1 MAQRVGFHGGI
12 CLSCTVFFCVGF
24 AASASTFRPGPLA
37 QPPRQHFGWPW
48 PRPSKVESA
57 SRSTVNAALR
67 ATSRS
72 ASVAASSRCALG
84 NLSLDPFL
92 ARSLAPRVVDRVTGG
107 SGLLFDP
114 GDFSEGRV
122 EPCLNNDSF
131 CGKKRSRRLGLTKCS
146 RGHGFLF
153 DHSSCLG
160 RDQLGDSRGLRIRTL
175 RLGFVLP
182 SDRGLLVEMSLSG
195 RLRQGATSHGC
206 GPLGPD
212 AYARRCFG
220 AGSLVHP
227 RNAKRGSGGSFSAAS
242 AAAECALGK

>member
-1 MAQRVGFHGGI
+1 MAV
-12 CLSCTVFFCVGF
+12 
-24 AASASTFRPGPLA
+24 ASAFESGKCFA
-37 QPPRQHFGWPW
+37 FDRQ
-48 PRPSKVESA
+48 RCVESHLA
-57 SRSTVNAALR
+57 VSLGRSVLALR
-67 ATSRS
+67 
-72 ASVAASSRCALG
+72 LG

-242 AAAECALGK
+242 AAAAVIRIVAAAAECALGK